1 MPWHSRLW
9 NMQARTRSSSNPPL
23 GSRAHHLPRAEYQ
36 CGGAGLSYSH
46 DDSCK
51 PLEQPETTV
60 NEVRLLTSIR
70 RPTQQQEHP
79 RQREGP
85 GAEPVTTLSHV
96 SLQDSLPSPRGTH
109 AFAQE
114 TNTSTVTTEAAG
126 PRVLDSVMTSQ
137 QLKINNICKT
147 LPVNFLFY

>member
-1 MPWHSRLW
+1 MPWHSRLC
-9 NMQARTRSSSNPPL
+9 NMQAWTRSSSNPPL

-85 GAEPVTTLSHV
+85 GAEPVTTPVTCFLTG
-96 SLQDSLPSPRGTH
+96 LPSIATWHTCFCIGNKHVNCDDRGSWAKSFGFCH
-109 AFAQE
+109 DIP
-114 TNTSTVTTEAAG
+114 TTE
-126 PRVLDSVMTSQ
+126 D
-137 QLKINNICKT
+137 K
-147 LPVNFLFY
+147 